1 MIKIILSSFL
11 VTLLYTPFGIY
22 FYRESNLRSYS
33 LQLIF
38 GLIVISFFA
47 LTLNFFF
54 PLNRFYSSILLL
66 LSLIILI
73 SNKKY
78 FLKKNFL
85 LFCLFSTFIIFLLI
99 TNSNSY
105 RPDAGLYHL
114 PYINMLNEEK
124 IILGS
129 SNIHFRFGH
138 TSIVQYLSAIMNN
151 FINGTNGIVFP
162 SALIASAVIINFISN
177 LLNYIKNKN
186 LSFHFFFLLSL
197 LVFIVYKMNRYS
209 EYGNDA
215 PAHFLM
221 FLLVSEVI
229 KNFKNLQLSQIS
241 NYFLLAIFV
250 IMNKVILITSVLFPL
265 LIFLKNFNIKN
276 LISKKNSFII
286 IFLIL
291 WSIKNIMVSGCFLY
305 PIKFTCVEN
314 LVWTDINNTERV
326 SIENEAWAKGWPD
339 FRESESDVKQNDY
352 NSNLIWIN
360 TWLNN
365 HFLKILEIL
374 LPYVVFL
381 TLILLVFRGKSKSFE
396 NKGFIRN
403 LTIICLVG
411 ILIWFYKVPAFRY
424 GYSNIIIFISI
435 IFAFVGHKSFKKNYY
450 NKFKYL
456 ILILF
461 AIFSFKNLERIIFDD
476 KYYFNYPWP
485 KFYSYDEHNKIKKNE
500 YRVINNKKIYFSND
514 GYCMYSQAPCG
525 EIDKDIQ
532 IKIKKNYL
540 IVFNDF

>member
-1 MIKIILSSFL
+1 MIKLILSSFL
-11 VTLLYTPFGIY
+11 VTLFYTPFGIY

-54 PLNRFYSSILLL
+54 PLNKFYSSILLV
-66 LSLIILI
+66 LSLIIII
-73 SNKKY
+73 SNKKH

-138 TSIVQYLSAIMNN
+138 TSIIQYLSAIMNN
-151 FINGTNGIVFP
+151 FINSTNGIVFP
-162 SALIASAVIINFISN
+162 SALIASAVIINFVSN

-221 FLLVSEVI
+221 FLLVSEII
-229 KNFKNLQLSQIS
+229 KNFKNVELNKIS
-241 NYFLLAIFV
+241 NYFLLALFV

-265 LIFLKNFNIKN
+265 LIFLKKFSIKN
-276 LISKKNSFII
+276 LINKKNSFII

-305 PIKFTCVEN
+305 PIKFTCIKN
-314 LVWTDINNTERV
+314 LVWTDIESTERV
-326 SIENEAWAKGWPD
+326 SIENEAWAKGWSD
-339 FRESESDVKQNDY
+339 FRESKSGVKQHDY
-352 NSNLIWIN
+352 NSNLVWIN

-396 NKGFIRN
+396 NIDFVRN
-403 LTIICLVG
+403 LSIVCILG
-411 ILIWFYKVPAFRY
+411 ILIWFYKVPTFRY

-435 IFAFVGHKSFKKNYY
+435 IFAFIGHKSFKKNYY

-461 AIFSFKNLERIIFDD
+461 AIFSLKNLERIIFDD

-485 KFYSYDEHNKIKKNE
+485 KFYSYDEHNNIKTNE

-514 GYCMYSQAPCG
+514 GYCMYSKAPCG
-525 EIDKDIQ
+525 DIDKDIK

-540 IVFNDF
+540 IFFNDF